1 MQLFGDILHIM
12 DKKIIIGIIGG
23 SGLTGMELA
32 RILSLHKNVEIG
44 FITSRKYDGKKV
56 TDVFPSFNEYRKND
70 LVFIKKAGAESLKK
84 IDLIFL
90 CLPPLKSMEF
100 LRDLPGGYDFKI
112 IDIGSDFRIKDPQKY
127 KYWYG
132 EEHVLK
138 EKLGDF
144 IYGLAEINKNMI
156 RGSSY
161 VANPGCYPTSVLLGL
176 APVLRGKINIDHIN
190 IDSKSGVTGAGRK
203 LKDMYLFSSLSS
215 NFYSYSPD
223 GHRHTGEIEQEIE
236 NLSGKKFKIC
246 FTPHLLPVD
255 RGIFTSIYCKLPGS
269 GKGSKKFLDHV
280 HSLFKDFYTDS
291 TFVRYMGSE
300 VPQLKDAVGT
310 NMCLIGAF
318 MDERT
323 NNLKIFSCIDNLLKG
338 AAGAAVQN
346 MNIMMGLDEEE
357 GLTF

>member
-1 MQLFGDILHIM
+1 MQLFGGIFYIM
-12 DKKIIIGIIGG
+12 NKKIKTGIIGG

-32 RILSLHKNVEIG
+32 GILSLHKNVEIE

-56 TDVFPSFNEYRKND
+56 TNVFPSFNNYGKNN
-70 LVFIKKAGAESLKK
+70 LTFIKEPGTGSLKK

-100 LRDLPGGYDFKI
+100 LKDLPGGHDFKI
-112 IDIGSDFRIKDPQKY
+112 IDIGSDFRIKDPREY

-144 IYGLAEINKNMI
+144 IYGLPEVNKDLI
-156 RGSSY
+156 KGSSC
-161 VANPGCYPTSVLLGL
+161 VANPGCYPTSILLGL
-176 APVLRGKINIDHIN
+176 APVLKGKINIDQIS

-203 LKDMYLFSSLSS
+203 LKDMYLFSSLSN
-215 NFYSYSPD
+215 NFYSYSPG
-223 GHRHTGEIEQEIE
+223 GHRHIGEIEQEIE

-255 RGIFTSIYCKLPGS
+255 RGIFTSIYCKLPDAGP
-269 GKGSKKFLDHV
+269 GGNKILDRV
-280 HSLFKDFYTDS
+280 HGLFEDFYRDS

-300 VPQLKDAVGT
+300 VPQLKDTVGT

-323 NNLKIFSCIDNLLKG
+323 NNLKIFTCIDNLLKG

-357 GLTF
+357 GLIF